1 MTEQCMT
8 ATDITDIIE
17 RERKRK
23 GMKKCDLM
31 KKSGVYYYHYN
42 LRTLKRGPS
51 ISETLMLLDALDL
64 KITIEPK

>member
-1 MTEQCMT
+1 MT
-8 ATDITDIIE
+8 AIEIVELIE

-23 GMKKCDLM
+23 GMKKCDLI

-51 ISETLMLLDALDL
+51 ISETLMLLEALDL
-64 KITIEPK
+64 QVSIEPKQAV